1 MTAPTTK
8 NKLTDIK
15 SPNPAAQPM
24 DADWPDQEAA
34 AEADRDV
41 TPAHS
46 SPAASRTEPGHKDSP
61 MESLGKAITETV
73 WDASGEADA
82 ADKPGGR
89 AVEGVEKA
97 VKPATRPATD
107 RKVDRP

>member
-1 MTAPTTK
+1 MTAPTT
-8 NKLTDIK
+8 NNQLTDIK
-15 SPNPAAQPM
+15 SPSPTAQPM
-24 DADWPDQEAA
+24 DADWPNQEAA
-34 AEADRDV
+34 AEADREV

-89 AVEGVEKA
+89 AVEGVEKS
-97 VKPATRPATD
+97 VKPASTRKAE
-107 RKVDRP
+107 RP

>member
-8 NKLTDIK
+8 PRLDDIK
-15 SPNPAAQPM
+15 GPAPAAQPM

-34 AEADRDV
+34 AEADWNV

-89 AVEGVEKA
+89 AVEGVEKGA
-97 VKPATRPATD
+97 KPATTRKAERP
-107 RKVDRP
+107 